1 MLSPIQNVCLLLT
14 LLSPTVF
21 SFTTV
26 RTFTK
31 STRLYSEEVDTT
43 EDRRNPNNPNLPEVA
58 GDFDWDE
65 KYGDDPEWITE
76 NIPGKVALGDV
87 ELAKQVAALSALEEK
102 WRKDRVR
109 AEYEEKRL
117 LGWSKQAET
126 YNGRFAMFF
135 LVVGLVTE
143 YYTDVSFPGQI
154 EEMLRVGGFIGLE

>member
-1 MLSPIQNVCLLLT
+1 LA
-14 LLSPTVF
+14 
-21 SFTTV
+21 
-26 RTFTK
+26 R
-31 STRLYSEEVDTT
+31 EVSGG
-43 EDRRNPNNPNLPEVA
+43 DRCF
-58 GDFDWDE
+58 G
-65 KYGDDPEWITE
+65 
-76 NIPGKVALGDV
+76 LG
-87 ELAKQVAALSALEEK
+87 
-102 WRKDRVR
+102 R